1 MPLKDYF
8 LNNFVMFFE
17 LIGLLIILFISAH
30 VSNRIKNY
38 TRAAVVLLFLSVLAT
53 AFEGWTQTF
62 EKLSLWRPILTACKY
77 TIYPLILIDLI
88 LLVSQNIKPVPK
100 KWRLVALIP
109 ELICVPIYFSSQW
122 THLVFY
128 FHEDNHYAGGTL
140 SYLPYIVFGVYLVI
154 FIVLNI
160 LYLKNYSTRN
170 RIIALYICLVST
182 LCVVVYLILD
192 KTDDY
197 NPIFT
202 SSLVFYFLFIYIHM
216 ASIDPLTGL
225 RNRQSYYQDISEN
238 EHNITYVASIDMN
251 YLKELNDT
259 QGHSAG
265 DEALVVVA
273 NTLISSVG
281 KKAKCYRVGGDEF
294 MILFV
299 IENKQEMENQ
309 IQKIKDA
316 LANCPY
322 PCAFGYA
329 EKMPGQSLDDTIKES
344 DKQMY
349 INKVDMK
356 ANK

>member
-1 MPLKDYF
+1 
-8 LNNFVMFFE
+8 
-17 LIGLLIILFISAH
+17 
-30 VSNRIKNY
+30 
-38 TRAAVVLLFLSVLAT
+38 
-53 AFEGWTQTF
+53 
-62 EKLSLWRPILTACKY
+62 
-77 TIYPLILIDLI
+77 
-88 LLVSQNIKPVPK
+88 
-100 KWRLVALIP
+100 
-109 ELICVPIYFSSQW
+109 
-122 THLVFY
+122 
-128 FHEDNHYAGGTL
+128 
-140 SYLPYIVFGVYLVI
+140 
-154 FIVLNI
+154 
-160 LYLKNYSTRN
+160 
-170 RIIALYICLVST
+170 
-182 LCVVVYLILD
+182 
-192 KTDDY
+192 
-197 NPIFT
+197 
-202 SSLVFYFLFIYIHM
+202 M